1 MDEIGVEEVFV
12 DVDKS
17 EVFDFLNEVVESE
30 GFLEEVSDL
39 DEFLDVALIH

>member
-12 DVDKS
+12 DIEKS
-17 EVFDFLNEVVESE
+17 ETFDFVNEVVESD
-30 GFLEEVSDL
+30 GFPEEASDL